1 MMAAAPRSKARS
13 VAAIVAA
20 AVVLGVLSTLA
31 MAGLGGGF
39 GGPFGESPRP
49 GFPPWASGQAAACD
63 VPALPGQVVQVR
75 VADMG
80 AMMGGR
86 PGYPGRGGMMDG
98 YPGYQEGPNDG
109 RPWGPGMGMGRM
121 TVLVDPVQVHAGQ
134 VSLKVDNIGWR
145 THEMVVLPLAAG
157 QAIGQRPVGLTGKIE
172 EAGSLGEV
180 SGSCAAGSGDGLLP
194 GATGWTTLALQPG
207 RYELVCNLP
216 GHYAAGMYAE
226 LEVIP

>member
-1 MMAAAPRSKARS
+1 MMAVEGRSKARS
-13 VAAIVAA
+13 VTAIVAA
-20 AVVLGVLSTLA
+20 AIVLGVLSTLA
-31 MAGLGGGF
+31 VAGLGGAF
-39 GGPFGESPRP
+39 GGPFGGSFGGSRPRP
-49 GFPPWASGQAAACD
+49 GFPPWASGPAAACD
-63 VPALPGQVVQVR
+63 VPALPGAVVQVR

-80 AMMGGR
+80 AMMGG
-86 PGYPGRGGMMDG
+86 PRGAVMGG
-98 YPGYQEGPNDG
+98 YPGYPHYQDDG

-121 TVLVDPVQVHAGQ
+121 TVAVAPAQVHAGQ
-134 VSLKVDNIGWR
+134 VSLRVDDIGWR

-194 GATGWTTLALQPG
+194 GSSGWTTLALQPG

>member
-1 MMAAAPRSKARS
+1 
-13 VAAIVAA
+13 
-20 AVVLGVLSTLA
+20 
-31 MAGLGGGF
+31 
-39 GGPFGESPRP
+39 
-49 GFPPWASGQAAACD
+49 
-63 VPALPGQVVQVR
+63 
-75 VADMG
+75 
-80 AMMGGR
+80 MGGR

-180 SGSCAAGSGDGLLP
+180 SGSCAAGGGDGLLP
-194 GATGWTTLALQPG
+194 GSTGWTTLALQPG